1 MASKKSGG
9 GGFFWGLV
17 GFLVGVAATLA
28 LLAYLSREPG
38 RDYGDPLTA
47 ADEAAVEA
55 QAPTDPA
62 LAPAAPEPEAPP
74 VARAPSR
81 PVDPGIDPV
90 TDDQIADDAAATG
103 MTTRAPPPS
112 DVPY

>member
-28 LLAYLSREPG
+28 LLAFLSREPG
-38 RDYGDPLTA
+38 QDHGDPLTA

-55 QAPTDPA
+55 D
-62 LAPAAPEPEAPP
+62 
-74 VARAPSR
+74 V
-81 PVDPGIDPV
+81 G
-90 TDDQIADDAAATG
+90 DDDIDDA
-103 MTTRAPPPS
+103 R
-112 DVPY
+112 